1 MASTDPGIIPRKE
14 ALDIVV
20 ARFKARGIHLHVDAG
35 DRFPGSYDLG
45 QRDATVRFSTCITFP
60 RAARCEGDLL
70 AYKAQYMEV
79 RRRGVFHYI
88 LFGSTQEPSGVD
100 GSSGLADFVGPNL
113 LVSLGG
119 WGFRTEPAARLN
131 KLVNVQAATLMHE
144 FGHNLGLEHGG

>member
-1 MASTDPGIIPRKE
+1 MDSTK
-14 ALDIVV
+14 
-20 ARFKARGIHLHVDAG
+20 G
-35 DRFPGSYDLG
+35 DQL
-45 QRDATVRFSTCITFP
+45 
-60 RAARCEGDLL
+60 
-70 AYKAQYMEV
+70 
-79 RRRGVFHYI
+79 HYI